1 MSEKTDSK
9 KAKAGP
15 QGEHA
20 PAAKAA
26 ARAQRVPHA
35 DKTQYRRDAILA
47 ELSTRTAKTTGTLW
61 MGLKDTFGY
70 RRKLERDLE
79 DLNNAGLIRRVADG
93 WLDNREKDVL
103 AESATYAA
111 LRLLMDLVDD
121 IVPGELQKSIAKQ
134 LSKAKARLAAL
145 PTNDPAARWLRA
157 FRIVPPRHP
166 LGDPIIDPDVR
177 DTVEVAIL
185 MHRKARLRWQDVR
198 WESRDGES
206 ETERIE
212 YVAEHSCSI
221 SHFLIEVPANPAIE
235 IWYEGRS
242 PKRLELKEVI
252 SAELLDE
259 SADYPASHEPELTP
273 GLMKFVS
280 EDSRRQDGKCLLT
293 LAMAKDTYVALQG
306 NRIGKHLTVIEED
319 CGGQMIVGMLYH
331 LDLPTLKYFEQ
342 LPGVTVLG
350 PTNFRR
356 FAGLPARRKYAEY
369 RKTEAIAG
377 GLSSWDRDEIAK
389 QFTREIAE
397 KFREAT
403 AAKKAD

>member
-1 MSEKTDSK
+1 MSEKNDSK
-9 KAKAGP
+9 KGKAVSHS
-15 QGEHA
+15 EHG
-20 PAAKAA
+20 PAAKA

-61 MGLKDTFGY
+61 MALEDTFGY

-134 LSKAKARLAAL
+134 LSKAKARLEAL

-157 FRIVPPRHP
+157 FRIVPPRHR

-177 DTVEVAIL
+177 DTIEVAIL
-185 MHRKARLRWQDVR
+185 MHRKVRLRWPDVR
-198 WESRDGES
+198 WESRDGQS

-221 SHFLIEVPANPAIE
+221 SHFLIEVPANPSIE
-235 IWYEGRS
+235 IWYAGRS
-242 PKRLELKEVI
+242 PKRLELKDVI
-252 SAELLDE
+252 GAELLDE
-259 SADYPASHEPELTP
+259 LADYPANHEPELTP
-273 GLMKFVS
+273 GLMGFVS
-280 EDSRRQDGKCLLT
+280 EDSRRHDGKCLLT

-306 NRIGKHLTVIEED
+306 NRIGKNLTIIDED
-319 CGGQMIVGMLYH
+319 RDGQMIVGMLYR

-350 PTNFRR
+350 PTHFRR
-356 FAGLPARRKYAEY
+356 FAVLPTGRKYSEY
-369 RKTEAIAG
+369 KKTEAFAG
-377 GLSSWDRDEIAK
+377 RLYGFEPDEVGKAF
-389 QFTREIAE
+389 QCEMAE
-397 KFREAT
+397 KFEAAT
-403 AAKKAD
+403 AAKQAD